1 MVVDYLLS
9 VIHAAVTDLDGIA
22 VQDFSEL
29 VIFREVFVYRGDGFM
44 TDISVDIF
52 AEWRV
57 VPKNVVLSGSSF
69 SSRDGFVV

>member
-1 MVVDYLLS
+1 MVVDHLLS
-9 VIHAAVTDLDGIA
+9 VINAAVTDLDGIA